1 MNLLILALILG
12 LALAPRLAGAAETQ
26 TDRKPLQLR
35 PKSLDAPSAARNHAP
50 FLSGA
55 GAASLPKLDL
65 APPPPVEQRRQSPSR
80 CNGDHALCYDAIHG
94 NIVYRP
100 ARNLMPDLPGLHR
113 ENISINRHRIL
124 FRYSF

>member
-12 LALAPRLAGAAETQ
+12 LALVPRLAGAAETE

-35 PKSLDAPSAARNHAP
+35 PKNLVVPSPERNHAP
-50 FLSGA
+50 FLSA
-55 GAASLPKLDL
+55 TPKNLPELDL
-65 APPPPVEQRRQSPSR
+65 APPTVEQRRNSPSR
-80 CNGDHALCYDAIHG
+80 CNGESSLCYDAVHG

-100 ARNLMPDLPGLHR
+100 ARSLMPDLPGLHR